1 MLLYNLDQSADIDV
15 VELVSRQID
24 ERVCVDQLHVVLPNQ
39 FKLHHDNIVF
49 NILQV
54 DVLVQIDC
62 WRLL

>member
-15 VELVSRQID
+15 VELVNRQVD

-39 FKLHHDNIVF
+39 LKLHHDDVVL

-54 DVLVQIDC
+54 DVFVQIDR